1 MVHRDDLRSQ
11 KLDVM
16 NVKINVVLA
25 WATAWATACLA
36 IPLCERGEWKETL
49 DRSDY
54 EQMTLAV
61 KQNLQRSGASQLS
74 LKRMATGCSLQQG
87 KPYAWVAKEA
97 GRACV
102 KTSTNTSSTEVCRLF
117 KSTTSRKILIIG
129 DSLGRQ
135 FQAALA
141 LYLGYRGNV
150 SHIHSIATLHVCNDL
165 VSVSYLRDDLL
176 LQNSSGLCIDGY
188 RIPGTFCTRWDVVNF
203 ALFDIVIINSGLHA
217 RPLGLAT
224 FAERIERAASFVQQR
239 SPTALKVFFDSP
251 AGITD
256 CWRKFSSPIISVDE
270 AEQQIAQ
277 APLWYDTDKL
287 RPYNDVAAPIF
298 AQFGFVRLP
307 TYEAWILRPDTHPH
321 NDCIHFCFPPAEPLI
336 LAIKMLMTSLQKRS
350 LVEPGPWSN
359 TPPRSQLGEHSL
371 S

>member
-1 MVHRDDLRSQ
+1 
-11 KLDVM
+11 
-16 NVKINVVLA
+16 
-25 WATAWATACLA
+25 
-36 IPLCERGEWKETL
+36 
-49 DRSDY
+49 
-54 EQMTLAV
+54 
-61 KQNLQRSGASQLS
+61 
-74 LKRMATGCSLQQG
+74 
-87 KPYAWVAKEA
+87 
-97 GRACV
+97 ACV

-287 RPYNDVAAPIF
+287 RPYNDVA
-298 AQFGFVRLP
+298 
-307 TYEAWILRPDTHPH
+307 
-321 NDCIHFCFPPAEPLI
+321 
-336 LAIKMLMTSLQKRS
+336 
-350 LVEPGPWSN
+350 
-359 TPPRSQLGEHSL
+359 
-371 S
+371 